1 MTPTKTTELYNGEV
15 VIDFFESKHQYKKR
29 GEKSCIISVTGAT
42 GMINKP
48 LLIPWAV
55 KLTKN
60 YLIEKLERS
69 ETITVAD
76 VEEAGKQHRIKRD
89 TAAEK
94 GTQVHNWAEQ
104 FINNLLDIK
113 NHKPEM
119 PNDEQVLNG
128 VLAFLDWQK
137 EHKVE
142 FLSSEKLV
150 YSKKHDY
157 VGLMDA
163 EAIIDGKRC
172 VIDFKTSSGV
182 YNEMRYQVAAYQA
195 ADEEESG
202 NKYDGNRWIIRFDK
216 ETAEFEAHELSEF
229 KKDFKTFL
237 GALAIK
243 QREKELAN
251 F

>member
-1 MTPTKTTELYNGEV
+1 MTPTKTAELYNGEII
-15 VIDFFESKHQYKKR
+15 IDFFETKHQYKKR
-29 GEKSCIISVTGAT
+29 GEKKCITSVTAAT

-55 KLTKN
+55 KLTKV
-60 YLIEKLERS
+60 YLIEKLENS
-69 ETITVAD
+69 EAVTVAD
-76 VEEAGKQHRIKRD
+76 VEEAAKQHRIKKD

-104 FINNLLDIK
+104 YINFKLGK
-113 NHKPEM
+113 EKKKPEM
-119 PNDEQVLNG
+119 PKDESVLNG
-128 VLAFLDWQK
+128 VLAFLDWEK
-137 EHKVE
+137 EHKVK
-142 FLSSEKLV
+142 FLASEKLV

-172 VIDFKTSSGV
+172 VVDFKTSSGI

-202 NKYDGNRWIIRFDK
+202 KKYDGNRWIVRFSK
-216 ETAEFEAHELSEF
+216 ETAEFDARELAEQ
-229 KKDFKTFL
+229 KKDLKAFL
-237 GALAIK
+237 GCLEIK
-243 QREKELAN
+243 KREKELSK